1 MCLYSWDYTINH
13 IQNKNG
19 KRSHTYDINRRR
31 SAHGHKYSEYKGC
44 LNMMMPICI
53 KQHLTNS
60 RSSILEKVKQHWGW
74 VEKKV
79 LFNKKK
85 CVIKIYLKQ
94 SCRPFAFTSYSFS
107 KKGNE
112 LFSRPHCLHDFWRKI
127 YLL

>member
-19 KRSHTYDINRRR
+19 KKSHRYDINRRR

-44 LNMMMPICI
+44 LNRWCLYVLSNTWP
-53 KQHLTNS
+53 T
-60 RSSILEKVKQHWGW
+60 LEAQFLRKLSNT
-74 VEKKV
+74 EAE
-79 LFNKKK
+79 LKKK
-85 CVIKIYLKQ
+85 CCLIKKVFNQNILKL
-94 SCRPFAFTSYSFS
+94 SYRPFAFTSYSFS